1 MKTLGGVCG
10 CGWGGFVG
18 LGGLYWGLWEEGVEG
33 VMVDNVDKVGGPCGL
48 ECVCVWGGEG

>member
-1 MKTLGGVCG
+1 M
-10 CGWGGFVG
+10 
-18 LGGLYWGLWEEGVEG
+18 GGLYWGLWEEGVEG